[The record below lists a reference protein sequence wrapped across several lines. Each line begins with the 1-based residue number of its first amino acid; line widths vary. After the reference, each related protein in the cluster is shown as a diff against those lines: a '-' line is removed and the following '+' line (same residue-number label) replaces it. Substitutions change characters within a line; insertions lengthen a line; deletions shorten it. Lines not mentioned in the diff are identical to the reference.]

1 MAFNFG
7 DWMNKNVFRELKPVG
22 SFFGSLANTGL
33 NFMQNMSQNLLQIS
47 KGMGSMLSS
56 PIILPAIMLFGAI
69 FVGIRMKLI

>member
-7 DWMNKNVFRELKPVG
+7 DWMNKNVFRELKPVIG
-22 SFFGSLANTGL
+22 FFGSLANTGL

-56 PIILPAIMLFGAI
+56 PIILPAIMLCGAI

>member
-7 DWMNKNVFRELKPVG
+7 NWMNNNVFRELKPVTG
-22 SFFGSLANTGL
+22 FFGSIANTGL
-33 NFMQNMSQNLLQIS
+33 NFMQGMSQNLLQIS

-56 PIILPAIMLFGAI
+56 PMILPAIMLCGAI